1 VAEAALGGPGAMW
14 SYCRIVAATII
25 EAMAPPKKRAAPKRK
40 PTKARKPAKVRKP
53 KRPAPSSAPER
64 GVHDLGGLPG
74 GRIDRAPHALS
85 PFEERVD
92 AMMMVL
98 TNQCGIYKVDSL
110 RRTIESMSAKEY
122 RDLAYYEKWMLGI
135 RRMLV
140 EQGVL
145 TDAEIDAKVKQIE
158 RSLAAGAA
166 P

>member
-1 VAEAALGGPGAMW
+1 MAKSKKPAPKAKPKKAAKRKA
-14 SYCRIVAATII
+14 
-25 EAMAPPKKRAAPKRK
+25 APPKASSPKRAA
-40 PTKARKPAKVRKP
+40 RKP
-53 KRPAPSSAPER
+53 KKAAVKR
-64 GVHDLGGLPG
+64 GIHDLGGLPG
-74 GRIDRAPHALS
+74 GPIDREPHTLT

-110 RRTIESMSAKEY
+110 RRTIEEMPPHEY

-145 TDAEIDAKVKQIE
+145 TDAEIDARVRQIE
-158 RSLAAGAA
+158 KSLAAGGAS
-166 P
+166 